1 MGNIIIIVSAALLL
15 VVLLYHAKKDNE
27 KSALLAK
34 AVLST
39 LFVVTAFV
47 QPHLVGGYYNW
58 LLVGL
63 IFCLMGD
70 IFLALPQKGM
80 FLAGLVVFLT
90 GHVLYIFGFLRV
102 TEIGQWA
109 GMGSLVIAA
118 VGGLVYFRL
127 RTYLGRMKIPVIF
140 YLIVISVMLAGA
152 WAVFGDCGLARSGRI
167 MVFTGALLF
176 YMSDLFVARHR
187 FVKMEFSNRLMGLPL
202 YYTGQFLLAFS
213 VGFLER
219 L

>member
-1 MGNIIIIVSAALLL
+1 MENIIIIATAVLLL
-15 VVLLYHAKKDNE
+15 AVLLYHIKRNNQ
-27 KSALLAK
+27 KSALLTK
-34 AVLST
+34 TVLSS
-39 LFVVTAFV
+39 LFVFAALV
-47 QPHLVGGYYNW
+47 QPHLISGYYNF
-58 LLVGL
+58 LLAGL
-63 IFCLMGD
+63 IFCLLGD

-80 FLAGLVVFLT
+80 FPAGLVVFLT
-90 GHVLYIFGFLRV
+90 GHLLYAFGFLRV

-109 GMGSLVIAA
+109 GTGFLVIIA
-118 VGGLVYFRL
+118 VGGLIYFRL

-140 YLIVISVMLAGA
+140 YMIVISVMLTGA

-167 MVFTGALLF
+167 MIFAGALLF
-176 YMSDLFVARHR
+176 YLSDLFVARNR
-187 FVKMEFSNRLMGLPL
+187 FVKEEFSNRLAGLPM

>member
-1 MGNIIIIVSAALLL
+1 MGNVIIIFIAAILLA
-15 VVLLYHAKKDNE
+15 VLLYHIKRNNQ
-27 KSALLAK
+27 KSALLTK
-34 AVLST
+34 TVLSS
-39 LFVVTAFV
+39 LFVVVALV
-47 QPHLVGGYYNW
+47 QPHLISGYYNF
-58 LLVGL
+58 LLAGL
-63 IFCLMGD
+63 IFCLLGD

-90 GHVLYIFGFLRV
+90 GHVLYIVGFLRV

-109 GMGSLVIAA
+109 GMGSLVIIV

-140 YLIVISVMLAGA
+140 YMIVISVMMAGA
-152 WAVFGDCGLARSGRI
+152 WSIFRDCSLAGSGRI
-167 MVFTGALLF
+167 MIFAGALLF
-176 YMSDLFVARHR
+176 YVSDLFLARHR
-187 FVKMEFSNRLMGLPL
+187 FLKEEFSNRLTGLPL
-202 YYTGQFLLAFS
+202 YYSGQFLLAFS

>member
-15 VVLLYHAKKDNE
+15 VVLLYHAKRITRRAPCWPKRFFQPC
-27 KSALLAK
+27 
-34 AVLST
+34 LSSR
-39 LFVVTAFV
+39 LFV

-152 WAVFGDCGLARSGRI
+152 WAVFRELRSDQIRKDHDLCRSIFVLSVRSVCGTS
-167 MVFTGALLF
+167 
-176 YMSDLFVARHR
+176 
-187 FVKMEFSNRLMGLPL
+187 PL
-202 YYTGQFLLAFS
+202 CEKRVL
-213 VGFLER
+213 
-219 L
+219 